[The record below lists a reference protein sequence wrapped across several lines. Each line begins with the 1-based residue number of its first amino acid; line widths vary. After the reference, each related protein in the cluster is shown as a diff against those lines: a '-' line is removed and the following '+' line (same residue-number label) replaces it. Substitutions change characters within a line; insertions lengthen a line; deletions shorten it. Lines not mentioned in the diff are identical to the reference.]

1 MNKWHIAMLPA
12 ERTEIDFEK
21 NDCGTGVLYIVLQTE
36 ASLARI
42 CFAIRSTWAL
52 RDRPG
57 GMSQV
62 VPPGPMHSPW
72 M

>member
-42 CFAIRSTWAL
+42 CFAIEST
-52 RDRPG
+52 
-57 GMSQV
+57 
-62 VPPGPMHSPW
+62 
-72 M
+72 